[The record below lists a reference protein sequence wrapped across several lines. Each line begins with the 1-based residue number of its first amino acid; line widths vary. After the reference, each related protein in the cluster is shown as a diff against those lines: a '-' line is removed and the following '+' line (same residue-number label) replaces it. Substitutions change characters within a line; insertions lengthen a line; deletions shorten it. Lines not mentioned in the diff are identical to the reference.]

1 MRPHALERGWQVHM
15 YPYTPP
21 YKNSTCALLPFLDA
35 WTATSMPL
43 DVTRETDASSLRVA
57 TLRVILQ
64 DYGIVVPGHARKS
77 ALVAAFNEHV
87 RPKLP
92 SPSKLAGPKPEPSLR
107 MGTPGIRRPSTAN
120 ACSAANDI
128 RFSDENPFQSSTP
141 CKKRQSHAAPQTTP
155 VSRSPL
161 YTRSTDKVRQ
171 MAESSVQPKW
181 RAAQLAPVWQQIQA
195 RWQETFVRWALWL
208 CMLVWVWYCWQSR
221 LEGFCSTGAEQP
233 SWERPTNVW
242 QALQKTLTP
251 VCTPCPEHG
260 ICVGGRLDSCDASD
274 YKVEEPMQGHIPL
287 LAQLIPFSWRA
298 SQCVPDTHKLLL
310 ASELADA
317 VVDYLAHFH
326 GQVRCKLALPH
337 GQAPLQEPLGRYAL
351 PERQVRDA
359 LETRTIE
366 SVDAATFDFL
376 WQMVMDGLLEH
387 APGDMQSYM
396 HQTQRWLVSRRKIM
410 PFTCR
415 LRMYVLD
422 WVWRYRFALLTILVA
437 VIGTCAISR
446 RVQRQRIRRHVVA
459 THAQAVFERLKLQA
473 AQAVSD
479 GTLVRGL
486 PVTHLR
492 DQLLQAELNPHARRQ
507 LWHHV
512 AKVVE
517 RNANV
522 RTRQAQWHGE
532 WQRIWEWMGPVH
544 LDEPAMSRTAPSSPG
559 QEDVPRTPKP

>member
-1 MRPHALERGWQVHM
+1 MVPPTSPFPAPAMRPHALERGWQVHM

-274 YKVEEPMQGHIPL
+274 YKVEEPMQGHIR
-287 LAQLIPFSWRA
+287 SWHN
-298 SQCVPDTHKLLL
+298 S
-310 ASELADA
+310 
-317 VVDYLAHFH
+317 YLFR
-326 GQVRCKLALPH
+326 G
-337 GQAPLQEPLGRYAL
+337 GRVSVC
-351 PERQVRDA
+351 Q
-359 LETRTIE
+359 TRINFCWRL
-366 SVDAATFDFL
+366 S
-376 WQMVMDGLLEH
+376 
-387 APGDMQSYM
+387 
-396 HQTQRWLVSRRKIM
+396 SRM
-410 PFTCR
+410 
-415 LRMYVLD
+415 L
-422 WVWRYRFALLTILVA
+422 
-437 VIGTCAISR
+437 
-446 RVQRQRIRRHVVA
+446 
-459 THAQAVFERLKLQA
+459 
-473 AQAVSD
+473 
-479 GTLVRGL
+479 
-486 PVTHLR
+486 
-492 DQLLQAELNPHARRQ
+492 
-507 LWHHV
+507 
-512 AKVVE
+512 
-517 RNANV
+517 
-522 RTRQAQWHGE
+522 
-532 WQRIWEWMGPVH
+532 
-544 LDEPAMSRTAPSSPG
+544 
-559 QEDVPRTPKP
+559 